1 MHIYTHVYITSQQ
14 KQKTPS
20 TPKKGGRQVLT
31 DAKAKAQ
38 EVARKAE
45 LGQGV
50 DQKVER
56 LNGIYCVY
64 IYTTGMYMDILVIY
78 WVELLYF
85 SDIQPECCCF
95 VIPSLLIV
103 SSLLII
109 PHWNVSDILSGYFS
123 SSSCC
128 RSLSLRRTTLTVLPH
143 WNDGSDPW

>member
-1 MHIYTHVYITSQQ
+1 M
-14 KQKTPS
+14 
-20 TPKKGGRQVLT
+20 
-31 DAKAKAQ
+31 
-38 EVARKAE
+38 ARKAE

-56 LNGIYCVY
+56 LNGIYCVYIY

-95 VIPSLLIV
+95 VIPSLLII

-109 PHWNVSDILSGYFS
+109 PHWNVSGILSGYFS